1 MPEYDDSHP
10 RPIANPVID
19 PTVNVKD
26 ALREAV
32 ARFDALRE
40 ADRRYAEAEIRRIND
55 LMDLRGVYAEKLE
68 VAEAKRIDAIRAVDV
83 NAIAIANE
91 RATAQA
97 TVLANQVVA
106 TADTLR
112 SLVSTTAAAQK
123 AQLDQTTSQ
132 LSERLSSLE
141 KLQYEGKGLSGTVP
155 AAVSERLA
163 QLEES
168 KFRGEGR
175 GTLSGPLMMLL
186 ASLGGGL
193 VIFLVQQFMR

>member
-1 MPEYDDSHP
+1 MPEYDDSFP
-10 RPIANPVID
+10 RPTANPVTD

-40 ADRRYAEAEIRRIND
+40 ADRRYADAEIRRIDD
-55 LMDLRGVYAEKLE
+55 LMGLRALYAEKLE

-123 AQLDQTTSQ
+123 AQLDQTT
-132 LSERLSSLE
+132 
-141 KLQYEGKGLSGTVP
+141 
-155 AAVSERLA
+155 A
-163 QLEES
+163 
-168 KFRGEGR
+168 
-175 GTLSGPLMMLL
+175 
-186 ASLGGGL
+186 
-193 VIFLVQQFMR
+193 